1 MSRASPCRSRVS
13 AESRSARSVGLDFLI
28 SLVPHQANLA
38 SRDKVAVGLA
48 LAHHFLAIGVEGII
62 HDPLG
67 GILLVVILETKMAE
81 ALGNRLQ
88 SRSLGLVPECIIGI
102 RTVDDLAKQ

>member
-48 LAHHFLAIGVEGII
+48 LAHHFLAIGVEGVID
-62 HDPLG
+62 DPLG
-67 GILLVVILETKMAE
+67 GVVFMVIPETEMTE
-81 ALGNRLQ
+81 SLSDGLQ
-88 SRSLGLVPECIIGI
+88 SGPLGLVPERVVGI
-102 RTVDDLAKQ
+102 RAIHDLAEQ